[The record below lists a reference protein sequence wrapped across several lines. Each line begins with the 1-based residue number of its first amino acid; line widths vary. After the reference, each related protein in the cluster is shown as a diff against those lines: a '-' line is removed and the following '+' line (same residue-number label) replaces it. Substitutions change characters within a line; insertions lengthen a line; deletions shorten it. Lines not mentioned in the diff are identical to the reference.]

1 MRNLPLACLAALLA
15 ACSTASKAPADAN
28 DAGEDGGTNLGLPDA
43 GPFTLPTFE
52 SGVVELD
59 DAGCPPR
66 PAQPDL
72 FDTVLALA
80 DAGLNRCNIVYPS
93 YWHSLVAPPGGGID
107 DKFVLPYFNLLHD
120 HPLLVPSFA
129 SNLKKDLDSAAQS
142 PYPVSESLEA
152 LAARAGVF
160 LTVTDP
166 IVTWAPDPSD
176 TEPLADAL
184 ALLGATTSDAG
195 LIDATAG
202 IPMPLQRAAAT
213 LLNGLAQGPSVQA
226 AYLANLPAKFDQ
238 QIAGVPLLVNVGGIG
253 NQVAPDI
260 NDPTVFAN
268 LEATDITPFAMYATQ
283 LALAVERLDLKSF
296 AGAMGFSLHAAT
308 PLGAVIIDDAVSRT
322 YEPSDPDLN
331 GNILLLLKTG
341 GDDTYRI
348 PVGANQYTYDRPTR
362 IVTYAPASLA
372 IDLGGKDTYAYD
384 VVHDAADT
392 GNRLPSDSKPGR
404 ARASPPGFGNGP
416 TTLSTI
422 PRQGAG
428 TLGVGLLF
436 DYGPD
441 DDSYQSLRMSQ
452 GFGLG
457 GVGVLFDEGG
467 NDHYAGE
474 NMVQGAAAFGIGLL
488 LDLSG
493 NDLRTTYTQSQGFGF
508 TRGVGALVDLA
519 GDDQYL
525 ADTGQPDAGDP
536 LYYSPQLPGVG
547 NDSMCQGAGFGV
559 NDFNGRGMSGGLG
572 ILRDLAGNDVY
583 QGSVFAQA
591 TGYYLGFGI
600 LIDEAGDDQYDALWY
615 TQGSAAH
622 YAMSFFYDGSG
633 NDRYQQRLK
642 PVATGPNCGHDFSVG
657 ISIDNGGDDV
667 VSGAGLCM
675 GESND
680 LGTGIYINNGGN
692 DTFNGTGQ
700 CFGYVTDGDY
710 KDIKGGPL
718 NFNSYG
724 IFVKAGGVDTYS
736 SGSDPALD
744 HDNSV
749 AIQSGIPS
757 LAHGLFIDQNDA
769 GPVGMP

>member
-1 MRNLPLACLAALLA
+1 M
-15 ACSTASKAPADAN
+15 S
-28 DAGEDGGTNLGLPDA
+28 
-43 GPFTLPTFE
+43 
-52 SGVVELD
+52 
-59 DAGCPPR
+59 
-66 PAQPDL
+66 
-72 FDTVLALA
+72 
-80 DAGLNRCNIVYPS
+80 
-93 YWHSLVAPPGGGID
+93 
-107 DKFVLPYFNLLHD
+107 
-120 HPLLVPSFA
+120 
-129 SNLKKDLDSAAQS
+129 
-142 PYPVSESLEA
+142 
-152 LAARAGVF
+152 

-166 IVTWAPDPSD
+166 TPGWAPDPSD
-176 TEPLADAL
+176 ANPLADAL
-184 ALLGATTSDAG
+184 ALLGAPTPDGGWVA
-195 LIDATAG
+195 ATAS
-202 IPMPLQRAAAT
+202 IPLPLQRAAAT
-213 LLNGLAQGPSVQA
+213 LVNGLAQAPAAQA
-226 AYLANLPAKFDQ
+226 AYLANLPASFDQ
-238 QIAGVPLLVNVGGIG
+238 QIIAVPLLVNLGGIG
-253 NQVAPDI
+253 RQTAPNVD
-260 NDPTVFAN
+260 DPTIYAN
-268 LEATDITPFAMYATQ
+268 LEATDITPLARYATQ
-283 LALAVERLDLKSF
+283 LALAVESLNLKSF
-296 AGAMGFSLHAAT
+296 AGAMGFSLHMNT

-322 YEPSDPDLN
+322 YEPTDPGLG
-331 GNILLLLKTG
+331 GNILLVLKTG

-348 PVGANQYTYDRPTR
+348 PVGANQYTLNRTTDV
-362 IVTYAPASLA
+362 ITYAPASLA

-384 VVHDAADT
+384 AVHDIADT

-404 ARASPPGFGNGP
+404 LHAAYPPSQGNGAV
-416 TTLSTI
+416 TLSTT

-436 DYGPD
+436 DYGTD

-457 GVGVLFDEGG
+457 GVGVLFDEAG
-467 NDHYAGE
+467 NDSYAGE
-474 NMVQGAAAFGIGLL
+474 NMVQGAAVFGIGVL

-493 NDLRTTYTQSQGFGF
+493 NDVRKTYTQSQGFGF

-525 ADTGQPDAGDP
+525 ADTGEPDAGGDP
-536 LYYSPQLPGVG
+536 LYYTPQLPGVG
-547 NDSMCQGAGFGV
+547 NSSMCQGAGFGL

-572 ILRDLAGNDVY
+572 ILRDLAGNDIY

-591 TGYYLGFGI
+591 TGYYLGFGV

-633 NDRYQQRLK
+633 NDLYQQRLK

-657 ISIDNGGDDV
+657 ISIDNGGNDV
-667 VSGAGLCM
+667 VTGAGLCM

-692 DTFNGTGQ
+692 DTFNGTSD
-700 CFGYVTDGDY
+700 CFGFTTDGDY
-710 KDIKGGPL
+710 KDDNGDPV

-724 IFVKAGGVDTYS
+724 IFVKAGGVDTYN

-749 AIQSGIPS
+749 AIQPGTPP

-769 GPVGMP
+769 GPVSLP